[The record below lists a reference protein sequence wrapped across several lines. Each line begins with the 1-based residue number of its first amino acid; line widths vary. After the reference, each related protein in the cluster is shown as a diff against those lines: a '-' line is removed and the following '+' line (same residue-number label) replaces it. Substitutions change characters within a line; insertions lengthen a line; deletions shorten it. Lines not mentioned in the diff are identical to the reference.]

1 MDNTIIVALF
11 SFAGTVMGSIA
22 GILTANKLTAFR
34 LNKLEQKVD
43 KHNNV
48 IECLY
53 IVEERSKSNSH
64 RIDNLETK

>member
-22 GILTANKLTAFR
+22 GTLTANKLTTFR